1 MADITPRVQFF
12 TNSQGEAVA
21 YSVCGS
27 GPPVVVPAWWV
38 SHLELDWQQACF
50 SQFFSALAQHHTV
63 VRYDRP
69 GVGLSDR
76 QRETF
81 TLQDEVL
88 TLSELIDHLQLSSCV
103 LLGVSCGG
111 PAALVYAQRN
121 PGRVSHLILVGS
133 FVHGGDIAEPEIQ
146 GALCSLV
153 SAYWGLG
160 SKLIVDLFDPDMA
173 SESRKA
179 LGKIHRQSA
188 TADMA
193 ESLLKLTFA
202 MDARDA
208 ASQVLAPAL
217 ILHRSKDHTV
227 PFDAGRRLASTL
239 ANAQLVSIGGR
250 AHLPW
255 IGEESSD
262 ILKHVLQFTGAR
274 QDSPSS
280 QGDEE
285 VDNQFVRQGDIWL
298 LAFAGATAHIKDS
311 RGLHDIALLLGHR
324 NRDIHV
330 QEINGGAE
338 AMVIQ
343 QESPVLDKVALRD
356 FRQRL
361 VDIEEEKQQ
370 AGDVGDEATYQQLE
384 QEQDSITE
392 ALQQGLSLGGRQR
405 QFDGAAEKA
414 RKATSARI
422 RATIKRIAAI
432 HPELSEHLG
441 NTIRTGNYCSY
452 STEEEV
458 VWRL

>member
-21 YSVCGS
+21 YTVCGS
-27 GPPVVVPAWWV
+27 GPALVVPAWWV

-50 SQFFSALAQHHTV
+50 RQFFSALAEHHTV

-76 QRETF
+76 QREAF

-88 TLSELIDHLQLSSCV
+88 TLTELIDHLQLQSCA

-111 PAALVYAQRN
+111 PVAVIYAQCN
-121 PGRVSHLILVGS
+121 PKRVSQLILVGS
-133 FVHGGDIAEPEIQ
+133 FVHGCDIAPPEIQ

-160 SKLIVDLFDPDMA
+160 SKLIIDLFDPDMA

-193 ESLLKLTFA
+193 ESLLRLTFA

-208 ASQVLAPAL
+208 ASKLQTPAL
-217 ILHRSKDHTV
+217 VIHRTKDHTV

-239 ANAQLVSIGGR
+239 ANAELVSIGGR

-255 IGEESSD
+255 IGEESSE
-262 ILKHVLQFTGAR
+262 IIELLLQFTGAR
-274 QDSPSS
+274 QDSAPA
-280 QGDEE
+280 DADADVE
-285 VDNQFVRQGDIWL
+285 NQFVRQGDIWL
-298 LAFAGATAHIKDS
+298 LAFAGATVHIKDS
-311 RGLHDIALLLGHR
+311 RGLHDIALLLAHR

-330 QEINGGAE
+330 QEISGGAE
-338 AMVIQ
+338 AVVIQ
-343 QESPVLDKVALRD
+343 QESPVLDKVALLE
-356 FRQRL
+356 FRLRL
-361 VDIEEEKQQ
+361 ADIEDEKRQAADAGEE
-370 AGDVGDEATYQQLE
+370 DSYQQLE

-392 ALQQGLSLGGRQR
+392 ALRQGLSLGGRQR
-405 QFDGAAEKA
+405 QFAGAAEKA

-422 RATIKRIAAI
+422 RSTIKRIAAI
-432 HPELSEHLG
+432 HPELAEHL
-441 NTIRTGNYCSY
+441 NSTIRTGNYCSY
-452 STEEEV
+452 STEEEL